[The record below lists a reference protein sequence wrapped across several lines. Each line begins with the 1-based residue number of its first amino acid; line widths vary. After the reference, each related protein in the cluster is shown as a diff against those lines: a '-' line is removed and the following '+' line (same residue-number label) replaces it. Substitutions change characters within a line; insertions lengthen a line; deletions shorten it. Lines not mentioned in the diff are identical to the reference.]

1 MQTFNKLRQLDAYP
15 KVNEDFYSRTLSG
28 GVITIVSSIFMAILF
43 ITELSE
49 ASSTPPYSLLSSRFL
64 LLLFSLSFSQ
74 KLDSLTEWQNFFVI
88 LAGSLGLFL
97 SSRTTNQLVVDTAR
111 GETLTINVSVSSKQ
125 FYFLPPISDLFPE
138 C

>member
-49 ASSTPPYSLLSSRFL
+49 GSSTPPCSLLSNRFL

-74 KLDSLTEWQNFFVI
+74 KLDSLTE
-88 LAGSLGLFL
+88 
-97 SSRTTNQLVVDTAR
+97 
-111 GETLTINVSVSSKQ
+111 
-125 FYFLPPISDLFPE
+125 
-138 C
+138 